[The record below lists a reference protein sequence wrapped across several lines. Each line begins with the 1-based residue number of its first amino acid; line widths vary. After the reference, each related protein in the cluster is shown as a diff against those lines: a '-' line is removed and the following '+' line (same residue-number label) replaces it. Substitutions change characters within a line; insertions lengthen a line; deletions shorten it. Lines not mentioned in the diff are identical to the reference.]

1 MIDDIGPKLDIST
14 LESQVEQISHEINS
28 IRTSFED
35 QLAQVITSVTQLTEK
50 VDSQYTDLNI
60 TVQLLHDTIS
70 RQNAVITSIQQEFK
84 TNMAALTK
92 VLLPSSQ
99 QPIALSASTSPPR
112 RPNDIG

>member
-1 MIDDIGPKLDIST
+1 LIDDIGPKLDIST

-60 TVQLLHDTIS
+60 TVQGYTIRS
-70 RQNAVITSIQQEFK
+70 PVRMQ
-84 TNMAALTK
+84 
-92 VLLPSSQ
+92 SSLQ
-99 QPIALSASTSPPR
+99 
-112 RPNDIG
+112 